1 MEFGSGHFHSIRCFF
16 FKKNNGV
23 HVHRGGV
30 VSLLTSCTQY
40 YSHRLLSETLNMTS
54 TNSKLL
60 TISFSLSGDPPVDY
74 LTKKLQRNWNV
85 PALLWDWRVENNG
98 VVPSRQSHLFVYTP
112 DTTSYPKNVLPM
124 AREMSEIR

>member
-1 MEFGSGHFHSIRCFF
+1 
-16 FKKNNGV
+16 
-23 HVHRGGV
+23 
-30 VSLLTSCTQY
+30 
-40 YSHRLLSETLNMTS
+40 MTS